1 MAKPHI
7 YKVRGRWFVQMK
19 VGQVRVLAPG
29 EASIDHAWKNLQGRV
44 QAHYRIRLPNS
55 KMRRRVE
62 FKDYVLDQLV
72 VCGIYSKAHDYDAV
86 KAVNDLVS
94 WNVQVALDPR
104 VSSDAAKLQNEAYRK
119 AASLCFDKGY
129 LFDIDILRN
138 STKSGVMAIMAR
150 RLGEEIE
157 KCIVPLNER

>member
-1 MAKPHI
+1 MTKPHI

-29 EASIDHAWKNLQGRV
+29 ESSIDHAWKNLQGRV
-44 QAHYRIRLPNS
+44 KAHYRVQLPNS
-55 KMRRRVE
+55 KMRRKIE
-62 FKDYVLDQLV
+62 FKDYVIDQLV

-86 KAVNDLVS
+86 KAVNDLIS

-104 VSSDAAKLQNEAYRK
+104 VSSDAVKLQNEAYRK
-119 AASLCFDKGY
+119 AASLCLDKDY
-129 LFDIDILRN
+129 PFDIDILRN

-150 RLGEEIE
+150 RLGEEIK

>member
-1 MAKPHI
+1 MTKPHI

-29 EASIDHAWKNLQGRV
+29 ESSIDHAWKNLQGRV
-44 QAHYRIRLPNS
+44 KAHYRVQLPNS
-55 KMRRRVE
+55 KMRRKIE
-62 FKDYVLDQLV
+62 FKDYVIDQLV

-86 KAVNDLVS
+86 KAVNDLINWS
-94 WNVQVALDPR
+94 VQVALDPK
-104 VSSDAAKLQNEAYRK
+104 VSEFAVKLQNEAYRK
-119 AASLCFDKGY
+119 AASLCLDKDY
-129 LFDIDILRN
+129 PFDIDILRN

-150 RLGEEIE
+150 RLGEEIK